1 MSLAVSS
8 DVTKVAP
15 PEQSSGPSK
24 AAVRLVLILVVSM
37 IAPQLDGTITN
48 VALKTLA
55 GTFNS
60 PLSSVQWVST
70 AYMLATAVMIPITG
84 WAAKRLGDKNLWLT
98 ACALFLVGSIGAA
111 LAWNLTSLIVWRV
124 VQAAGGAIEATL
136 MMVMVM
142 KAAGGKN
149 IASLAATLSLPALI
163 VPICGPLVGGA
174 ILTHLTWHWIFWINV
189 PISLTGLVLAA
200 RFLPKDDGGRKHPF
214 DAIGLSLAGVGTAAL
229 LYGISQAGSSGSFG
243 APQVIIPGLGGLL
256 LLTGFVVWTRH
267 IINPAV
273 DLKVFAV
280 RSFSI
285 ATLALTFASFA
296 LYGATLLLP
305 LFWQTLR
312 GATALAAGAALIPQ
326 ALGSLVTRT
335 TAGKMTDRFGAR
347 WVVFIGA
354 IITTA
359 ATVPFIFMG
368 ANTSWIILAIV
379 LFIRGLGLS
388 GIVMPTIAASYFD
401 MPKGQLDS
409 ASIVSRVMQ
418 SVGNAFGAAVA
429 AVLLEWGMGAGGMSA
444 TGAFHMAFIVVTALT
459 LVVAGLALNLGT
471 PKHQ

>member
-1 MSLAVSS
+1 
-8 DVTKVAP
+8 
-15 PEQSSGPSK
+15 
-24 AAVRLVLILVVSM
+24 M

-48 VALKTLA
+48 VALKTLS

-60 PLSSVQWVST
+60 PLSTVQWVST

-84 WAAKRLGDKNLWLT
+84 WAAKRLGDKNLWLA

-111 LAWNLTSLIVWRV
+111 MAWNLYALIAWRV
-124 VQAAGGAIEATL
+124 VQAAGGAIQATL

-149 IASLAATLSLPALI
+149 IASLAATMSLPALI
-163 VPICGPLVGGA
+163 VPILGPLVGGA
-174 ILTHLTWHWIFWINV
+174 ILTHLSWHWIFWINV
-189 PISLTGLVLAA
+189 PISLAGLVLA
-200 RFLPKDDGGRKHPF
+200 FFYLPKDDGGHKHPF
-214 DAIGLSLAGVGTAAL
+214 DAVGLSLAGVGMAAL
-229 LYGISQAGSSGSFG
+229 LYGISQAGSAGSFF
-243 APQVIIPGLGGLL
+243 APQVIIPGLGGLAL
-256 LLTGFVVWTRH
+256 LAAFVAWTRH
-267 IINPAV
+267 ITQPAV
-273 DLKVFAV
+273 DLAVFGV
-280 RSFSI
+280 RSFTI

-335 TAGKMTDRFGAR
+335 TAGKLTDKFGAR
-347 WVVFIGA
+347 WVVFAGA
-354 IITTA
+354 VITTA

-368 ANTSWIILAIV
+368 ADTSWIVLAIV
-379 LFIRGLGLS
+379 LFVRGLGLS
-388 GIVMPTIAASYFD
+388 GIVMPTIAASYFE

-429 AVLLEWGMGAGGMSA
+429 AVLLEWGMGAAGMTA
-444 TGAFHMAFIVVTALT
+444 TGAFHMAFMVVTVLT
-459 LVVAGLALNLGT
+459 LLVAGLAMGMQM
-471 PKHQ
+471 KHR